1 MCWDISHVFCA
12 VSGQNTNIT
21 RFYVKVCWDI
31 SHVFCAF
38 SGQNTNITKYYV
50 KVDAAVTQ
58 IKFMS
63 CPTLQLSLGL
73 ISCGIRCAS
82 HPDCIAFDITP
93 SECLLCF
100 FNINGLYNIQGELF
114 HEKLPI
120 TSGKPY
126 FYVTLISF
134 LYAISV
140 FLNSSFLFLLLE
152 LSDKEVNLMCR
163 IKLTACES

>member
-1 MCWDISHVFCA
+1 MIKYSLIHFLIVSMCWDISHVFCA

-21 RFYVKVCWDI
+21 
-31 SHVFCAF
+31 
-38 SGQNTNITKYYV
+38 KYYV
-50 KVDAAVTQ
+50 KVDAAVAQ

-63 CPTLQLSLGL
+63 CPTLQLSRGL

-100 FNINGLYNIQGELF
+100 FNITGLYNIQGKLF

-134 LYAISV
+134 LYEISV

-152 LSDKEVNLMCR
+152 LSDKEVNLMCH
-163 IKLTACES
+163 IKLTAYES